1 MRDAIAS
8 ENGVLP
14 RSGDGMKTVQA
25 SPEEMEAR
33 TARFEKL
40 GLWDVQ
46 RNPKL
51 PQEARDLVYAR
62 KLLAIASPREAE
74 GPLANS
80 APIRDVDFTFH
91 IAECPPGQGPGLHAH
106 HATTE
111 TFFCLDGRYRI
122 YWGDEGEHEVIL
134 EQWDTVSV
142 PPGVVRG
149 FQNVGDDVARLLILV
164 TGGVSDMND
173 IAMTPGYRAKLAAFG
188 PEVVPE
194 LEKTGLRFDAGVDA

>member
-1 MRDAIAS
+1 MKAVEATS
-8 ENGVLP
+8 EQ
-14 RSGDGMKTVQA
+14 MA
-25 SPEEMEAR
+25 AR
-33 TARFEKL
+33 TARFAEL

-46 RNPKL
+46 HNPNL

-62 KLLAIASPREAE
+62 RLLAIASPREAE

-80 APIRDVDFTFH
+80 APIRDVDFALH

-111 TFFCLDGRYRI
+111 TFFCLDGRFRV
-122 YWGDEGEHEVIL
+122 YWGGQGEHQTVL

-149 FQNVGDDVARLLILV
+149 FQNVGDEEAHLLILV

-173 IAMTPGYRAKLAAFG
+173 VAMTPEYREKLAAFG
-188 PEVVPE
+188 SQVLPE
-194 LEKTGLRFDAGVDA
+194 LEKTGLRFDAGVD